1 MIYFWMVL
9 SGYWIAV
16 LTRVTGYENA
26 VIKPTTLDTDFRQD
40 DDVQVHGVK
49 NVIPAQAGIQCLA

>member
-1 MIYFWMVL
+1 MVL